1 MRKFLE
7 FLQNVFIS
15 KKLFLLFQNV
25 TKIVFSKFH
34 EFLKNEKLCVFIV
47 MVHKI
52 CQKFYKS
59 ALFPQNNALL
69 FSKIVRFLAKKEK
82 KFVRKRKFQNLLFYN
97 MIRLNQIWIWLIN
110 CAQRISKIQKAVY
123 MSFVLAQY
131 TIH

>member
-1 MRKFLE
+1 M
-7 FLQNVFIS
+7 FIS

-59 ALFPQNNALL
+59 ALFPKNNALL
-69 FSKIVRFLAKKEK
+69 FSKVPYAPVLEEVSPAACILFQASRTYPVPDGDMEEGESSSHLA
-82 KFVRKRKFQNLLFYN
+82 
-97 MIRLNQIWIWLIN
+97 M
-110 CAQRISKIQKAVY
+110 
-123 MSFVLAQY
+123 
-131 TIH
+131 

>member
-1 MRKFLE
+1 M
-7 FLQNVFIS
+7 FIS

-59 ALFPQNNALL
+59 ALFPKNNALL
-69 FSKIVRFLAKKEK
+69 FSKIVRFLGKRTSGEAY
-82 KFVRKRKFQNLLFYN
+82 KFCGNKINSEAHEDAGCS
-97 MIRLNQIWIWLIN
+97 ILNRGEI
-110 CAQRISKIQKAVY
+110 
-123 MSFVLAQY
+123 
-131 TIH
+131 